1 MTRNDIKTALADI
14 LTEVSGQTFADLP
27 DDGSIRERL
36 HLDSL
41 DLIAMATEIHARLGV
56 ALEIADVDEGATVG
70 SLIDVLHARLSQLPP
85 LKRAA

>member
-1 MTRNDIKTALADI
+1 MTRSDIKTALADI
-14 LTEVSGQTFADLP
+14 LTEVSGQAFADLP

-85 LKRAA
+85 LNRAA

>member
-1 MTRNDIKTALADI
+1 MTRNDIKTALANI
-14 LTEVSGQTFADLP
+14 LADVTGQAFAELQ

-70 SLIDVLHARLSQLPP
+70 SLVDVLHARLSQLPP
-85 LKRAA
+85 SNQAA